1 MTEIDVESRK
11 DDAPWVQSVIE
22 KVMDSSDP
30 RQAAI
35 EEVREIQEEFEKG
48 NNFMENRLDT
58 ASDREVIFVT
68 ERFLVNL
75 DRLAMINKM
84 FDIPAE
90 GREDVVEGATEQEIE
105 EMERLTEGEITDR
118 DVERMKE
125 IWREG

>member
-48 NNFMENRLDT
+48 NNFVENRLDT